1 MKTSSV
7 MRIAG
12 VTPMPATEKR
22 ARVKQAERMA
32 QADGSKRVRKTEKVG
47 LIRFFRRRNESVKL
61 KSSIAKITTAYPLM
75 PIKGIRISTSKTE
88 RAASAMF
95 TTME

>member
-1 MKTSSV
+1 MNTSSV
-7 MRIAG
+7 MSIAG

-22 ARVKQAERMA
+22 ARVKQAERA
-32 QADGSKRVRKTEKVG
+32 VQADGSKRVRKTKKVR
-47 LIRFFRRRNESVKL
+47 LIRFFKRRNESVKL
-61 KSSIAKITTAYPLM
+61 NISIAKITTAYPLM
-75 PIKGIRISTSKTE
+75 PIKGIRINTSKTE